1 MYIKIKNL
9 EGSDEIFI
17 KYMGLQRPCNNFDGS
32 KVECP
37 EFTRL
42 QLTWYNGRGCI
53 EGSFPMYSVFLM
65 ERLKDAV
72 FPHHFLCSA
81 PIKCVFRLAVVL
93 EISDGAHH

>member
-1 MYIKIKNL
+1 
-9 EGSDEIFI
+9 
-17 KYMGLQRPCNNFDGS
+17 
-32 KVECP
+32 
-37 EFTRL
+37 
-42 QLTWYNGRGCI
+42 
-53 EGSFPMYSVFLM
+53 MYSVFLM